1 MTHFE
6 NYFKQKSRYLEIPP
20 QKLENLVPYRT
31 YQWHI
36 ASILPASVSFAMV
49 TP

>member
-6 NYFKQKSRYLEIPP
+6 NYFKQKSCYLEILP
-20 QKLENLVPYRT
+20 QKLEVLVPYRT
-31 YQWHI
+31 YLQHI

-49 TP
+49 TL